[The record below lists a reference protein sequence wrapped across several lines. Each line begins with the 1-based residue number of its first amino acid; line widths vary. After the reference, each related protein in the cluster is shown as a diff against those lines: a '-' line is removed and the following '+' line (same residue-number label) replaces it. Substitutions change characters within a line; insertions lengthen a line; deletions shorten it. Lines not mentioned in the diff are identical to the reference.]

1 MARYMA
7 HHHQTHHLLRSVTSS
22 RCSPHAL
29 WPCVHT
35 HVQISTMYPTKQCMT
50 TFKDVAIGSTEV
62 WSGPLAGGDMVV
74 ALLNQGTTNETIT
87 ANWSDLGLA
96 PTQAAQVRD
105 LWQHKDLGKRR

>member
-1 MARYMA
+1 
-7 HHHQTHHLLRSVTSS
+7 
-22 RCSPHAL
+22 
-29 WPCVHT
+29 
-35 HVQISTMYPTKQCMT
+35 MYPTKQCMT